1 MYTLILGMD
10 LIAVFIWFNTSKKVK
25 FPKRAIWLEK
35 VVATRAKAQIMSA
48 ALAIISLLATVYLQ
62 GFGAG
67 IFAWLIYG
75 MGFLSLIVLLFPY
88 QYLTYKHVLILFA
101 FCLVFELTFTY
112 ISSR

>member
-1 MYTLILGMD
+1 MYTLILGMI
-10 LIAVFIWFNTSKKVK
+10 LVAAFIWFNTSKKVR

-35 VVATRAKAQIMSA
+35 VVAKRTKAQVISA
-48 ALAIISLLATVYLQ
+48 VLAISSLLATVYLQ
-62 GFGAG
+62 GLGAG